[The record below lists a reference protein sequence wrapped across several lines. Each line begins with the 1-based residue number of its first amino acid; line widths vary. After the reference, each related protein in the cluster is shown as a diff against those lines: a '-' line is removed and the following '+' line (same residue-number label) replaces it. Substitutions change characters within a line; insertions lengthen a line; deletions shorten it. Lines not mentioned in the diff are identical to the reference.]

1 MTYSI
6 ADLPSSFENLVTCV
20 LIEVQEAFFKN
31 KYSNLYK
38 LFFALVALTRIFI
51 SALVKSTKMLSGLK
65 ADIYPLI
72 SECMTCSKILPTKIM
87 ACPNCGRQDPTGYEA
102 KREYDF
108 QIILLKSVKRMCAYL
123 AIMVSVAVPTFLL
136 IFSK

>member
-1 MTYSI
+1 M
-6 ADLPSSFENLVTCV
+6 LTC
-20 LIEVQEAFFKN
+20 I
-31 KYSNLYK
+31 KYFL
-38 LFFALVALTRIFI
+38 ALVALTRIFI

-108 QIILLKSVKRMCAYL
+108 QIILLKSVKRMFAYL

-136 IFSK
+136 IFAK

>member
-1 MTYSI
+1 M
-6 ADLPSSFENLVTCV
+6 
-20 LIEVQEAFFKN
+20 
-31 KYSNLYK
+31 
-38 LFFALVALTRIFI
+38 
-51 SALVKSTKMLSGLK
+51 VKPTKMLSGLK

-102 KREYDF
+102 KRSYDF
-108 QIILLKSVKRMCAYL
+108 QIILLKSVKRMFAYL
-123 AIMVSVAVPTFLL
+123 AIMVSAAVPTFLL